1 MASCEDCDA
10 ETWFEFIQADPSTE
24 HTFAFCSFFMYRFMF
39 TVVLVVQTAVLLYS
53 LSILDPGQSELLSR
67 CCVKP
72 GQIPVHLR
80 RNMTFLTRSQADEM
94 RCDDA
99 GHKWDSAG
107 YRLDLNK

>member
-53 LSILDPGQSELLSR
+53 LSILDRGQSELLSR